1 MPMPID
7 VEVTYTD
14 GTKQNYNIPLEMMR
28 GSKPTKAS
36 ILKDW
41 GWAYPT
47 YSFNAAKKVRSVAID
62 TSKLMADVNDDNNVF
77 EVK

>member
-7 VEVTYTD
+7 VEVTYVD
-14 GTKQNYNIPLEMMR
+14 GTKQSYNIPLEMMR
-28 GSKPTKAS
+28 GSKPTTA
-36 ILKDW
+36 IVLKDW

-47 YSFNAAKKVRSVAID
+47 YSFNAAKTVKSVAID
-62 TSKLMADVNDDNNVF
+62 TSKLMADVDDDNNVF